1 MFRWW
6 AGEAHRQGMAIGLK
20 NAGNLLMK
28 DGVAGKYRDDLV
40 SLFDFNVIEACVS
53 QSPIVTLPKVY

>member
-1 MFRWW
+1 
-6 AGEAHRQGMAIGLK
+6 MAIGLK

-53 QSPIVTLPKVY
+53 QSSIAA